1 MLYNDGGRRERMMDF
16 PTILSIILGILA
28 IILGI
33 LAIILA
39 VYSIRESKKSEQRA
53 EEAYNQAQKVFGDIK
68 TIWKY
73 VQDREVFLFYEKIKK
88 SRYIECM

>member
-1 MLYNDGGRRERMMDF
+1 MMDF
-16 PTILSIILGILA
+16 PTILS

-53 EEAYNQAQKVFGDIK
+53 EEAHNQAQKAFGDIK
-68 TIWKY
+68 TIWNSE
-73 VQDREVFLFYEKIKK
+73 QDPRGLIILRKN
-88 SRYIECM
+88 

>member
-28 IILGI
+28 
-33 LAIILA
+33 

-53 EEAYNQAQKVFGDIK
+53 EEAYNQAQKAFGDIK
-68 TIWKY
+68 TIWNY
-73 VQDREVFLFYEKIKK
+73 VQDREVFLF
-88 SRYIECM
+88 

>member
-1 MLYNDGGRRERMMDF
+1 MLYNDGGRRERMMAF
-16 PTILSIILGILA
+16 PTILS

-53 EEAYNQAQKVFGDIK
+53 EEAYNQA
-68 TIWKY
+68 
-73 VQDREVFLFYEKIKK
+73 
-88 SRYIECM
+88 

>member
-16 PTILSIILGILA
+16 PT
-28 IILGI
+28 I

-53 EEAYNQAQKVFGDIK
+53 EEAYNQAQKAFGDIK

>member
-1 MLYNDGGRRERMMDF
+1 MMDF
-16 PTILSIILGILA
+16 PT
-28 IILGI
+28 I

-53 EEAYNQAQKVFGDIK
+53 EEAYNQAQKAFGDIK

-73 VQDREVFLFYEKIKK
+73 VQDREVFLFYEKL
-88 SRYIECM
+88 RNQGT